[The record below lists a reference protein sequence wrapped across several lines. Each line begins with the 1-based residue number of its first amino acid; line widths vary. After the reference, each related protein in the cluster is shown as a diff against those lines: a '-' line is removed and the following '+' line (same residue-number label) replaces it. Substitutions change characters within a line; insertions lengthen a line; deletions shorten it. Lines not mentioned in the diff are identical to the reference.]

1 MTSIFLDFLCIRC
14 GQVNQDRHGSAFDI
28 EERCPHCKEHPT
40 FTPEEEKA
48 VHRVNDIPPET
59 FTAIAAWAM
68 ENHETIGVTESRL
81 KDGSVG
87 LTLIEISCCFS
98 HPRDIDFKLKGRIRI
113 NGYTAL
119 TLIKAYDKA
128 FELGFKIQDISYYK
142 NYFSK
147 TN

>member
-1 MTSIFLDFLCIRC
+1 MTSDIIEFSCKKC
-14 GQVNQDRHGSAFDI
+14 GKVNMDMGSSNIPI
-28 EERCPHCKEHPT
+28 EDSCPHCKENPH

-68 ENHETIGVTESRL
+68 VTHNLCS
-81 KDGSVG
+81 
-87 LTLIEISCCFS
+87 IERKLCFD
-98 HPRDIDFKLKGRIRI
+98 HPRDIDIKLKGRRRI

-128 FELGFKIQDISYYK
+128 FELGFKIQY
-142 NYFSK
+142 
-147 TN
+147 

>member
-1 MTSIFLDFLCIRC
+1 MTSIHLDSLCIRC
-14 GQVNQDRHGSAFDI
+14 GAIQDSNSSAFDI
-28 EERCPHCKEHPT
+28 EEKCSNCKEHPF

-48 VHRVNDIPPET
+48 VHRVIDIPPET
-59 FTAIAAWAM
+59 FAAIAAWA
-68 ENHETIGVTESRL
+68 IVTHNLRS
-81 KDGSVG
+81 
-87 LTLIEISCCFS
+87 IERKLCFD
-98 HPRDIDFKLKGRIRI
+98 HARDIDIKLKGIRRM

-147 TN
+147 TNQQAI

>member
-1 MTSIFLDFLCIRC
+1 MTSHIIEFSCKRC
-14 GQVNQDRHGSAFDI
+14 GKVNMDMTGSNIQI
-28 EERCPHCKEHPT
+28 EDSCPHCKENPH

-68 ENHETIGVTESRL
+68 VTNNLRP
-81 KDGSVG
+81 
-87 LTLIEISCCFS
+87 IERKVCLD
-98 HPRDIDFKLKGRIRI
+98 HPRDIDIKLKGIRRI

-147 TN
+147 TNQQAI